1 MKSHP
6 PLPLRILTHN
16 IRYATSAP
24 FKGEKPW
31 AQRKQHLINELLY
44 HTRHIPE
51 SLLCLQEVLHIQ
63 LQDILAGLNQPNQP
77 NQNPNPNPK
86 EPNEE
91 QEWAS
96 IGVGRSDGHQAG
108 EYSPILYR
116 PHIYSLTHSQTIWL
130 SQTPHTPSRGWD
142 AASIRIVTIALL
154 THRVTRKGLLV
165 LSTHLDDQGSRSRY
179 ESARLIVQLIQG
191 YVGEGSCWGDRIGGV
206 VLAGDFNSE
215 VQQEAYRVFTGV
227 GSGLVDARE
236 RVAGGLRYGN
246 EITFTGF
253 GFEGEPRTRI
263 DYVMLGVGREGG
275 EKGEGEGEG
284 EVSPWDVKGYAV
296 LPNRFDDGVY
306 NSDHRAVVVDA
317 ELG

>member
-24 FKGEKPW
+24 FKGELPW

-44 HTRHIPE
+44 HSRHIPE
-51 SLLCLQEVLHIQ
+51 TLLCLQEVLHIQ
-63 LQDILAGLNQPNQP
+63 LQDILAGLNHP
-77 NQNPNPNPK
+77 NPNPNPK
-86 EPNEE
+86 EETEE
-91 QEWAS
+91 WTS
-96 IGVGRSDGHQAG
+96 IGLGRSDGHRAG

-116 PHIYSLTHSQTIWL
+116 PAIYSLTHSETLWL

-154 THRVTRKGLLV
+154 THRVSRKGVLV
-165 LSTHLDDQGSRSRY
+165 LSTHLDDQGARSRY
-179 ESARLIVQLIQG
+179 EAAKLIVRVIREYLG
-191 YVGEGSCWGDRIGGV
+191 GGEGGRWRGCIDGV

-215 VQQEAYRVFTGV
+215 VNQEAYRVFTAE

-236 RVAGGLRYGN
+236 RVGEGARYGN

-263 DYVMLGVGREGG
+263 DYVMLGMGG
-275 EKGEGEGEG
+275 EKNEEKGEEKGEGEML
-284 EVSPWDVKGYAV
+284 PWDVKGYAV

-306 NSDHRAVVVDA
+306 NSDHRAVVVDV
-317 ELG
+317 ELK